1 MWFSNKKKKLYKA
14 FKRYIPEEKLIDVIE
29 KYGKDLNEVINGTQK
44 FLTVS
49 FTNITGYVTIA
60 EQLELSHLKVY
71 MNRYYQI
78 IFDIIQKYDG
88 IIEKFEADNIMAV
101 YGLYNHGKLV
111 NKACI
116 STLEQITQIEKFFND
131 WANMKMNFM
140 IAVRTYLSSG

>member
-1 MWFSNKKKKLYKA
+1 
-14 FKRYIPEEKLIDVIE
+14 
-29 KYGKDLNEVINGTQK
+29 
-44 FLTVS
+44 
-49 FTNITGYVTIA
+49 
-60 EQLELSHLKVY
+60 